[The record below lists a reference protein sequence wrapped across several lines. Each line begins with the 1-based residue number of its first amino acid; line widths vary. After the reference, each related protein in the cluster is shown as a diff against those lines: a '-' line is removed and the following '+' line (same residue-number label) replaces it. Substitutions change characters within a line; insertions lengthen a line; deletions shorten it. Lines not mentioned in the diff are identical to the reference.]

1 MLLSG
6 VLFVLFLAGCWLYCL
21 TDAAL
26 TPAVEY
32 RGLSKSTWIYI
43 ISATFIVG
51 ALAWLIARRSR
62 RSKSWVTASAGYT
75 WHSPWEADA
84 AVARH
89 PAGRAKQPSR
99 DRQHVPQGP
108 DDDPE
113 FLRQLDRSIRG
124 TSADPGELR
133 AVTWQPASHACKLA
147 PSQPRRIS
155 TAASC
160 AARAQRTVTS
170 RPPQR
175 TVWTRPRAN
184 GDAVA
189 RRSGSGHGRCSP
201 LTGS

>member
-26 TPAVEY
+26 TPGVEY
-32 RGLSKSTWIYI
+32 RGLSKRTWICI

-62 RSKSWVTASAGYT
+62 RTKSWVTASAGT
-75 WHSPWEADA
+75 WYSPWATTDA
-84 AVARH
+84 EVARH
-89 PAGRAKQPSR
+89 PVARAKQPSR

-113 FLRQLDRSIRG
+113 FLRQLDRRIRG

-133 AVTWQPASHACKLA
+133 AVT
-147 PSQPRRIS
+147 
-155 TAASC
+155 
-160 AARAQRTVTS
+160 
-170 RPPQR
+170 
-175 TVWTRPRAN
+175 
-184 GDAVA
+184 
-189 RRSGSGHGRCSP
+189 
-201 LTGS
+201 

>member
-75 WHSPWEADA
+75 WHSPWAADA

-89 PAGRAKQPSR
+89 PAVRAKQPSR
-99 DRQHVPQGP
+99 DGQHIPQGP
-108 DDDPE
+108 APHQHRGQ
-113 FLRQLDRSIRG
+113 LR
-124 TSADPGELR
+124 
-133 AVTWQPASHACKLA
+133 
-147 PSQPRRIS
+147 
-155 TAASC
+155 
-160 AARAQRTVTS
+160 
-170 RPPQR
+170 
-175 TVWTRPRAN
+175 RPRAA
-184 GDAVA
+184 GRWVSRRL
-189 RRSGSGHGRCSP
+189 RRSAYR
-201 LTGS
+201 